1 MSLPQSILLVFTFA
15 VLASS
20 AMGQDMSDSQIETDS
35 TEVAQLSNKDL
46 EIDRNSAQAD
56 KDLTP
61 FHLDSME
68 ETYALPHLMELEY
81 QMESKA
87 KNDTKSSGDD
97 DHKSSGHKWIVIA
110 FSAICVFILVL
121 CIVLIIVASIRRTRV
136 NSETEAEGN
145 NVDPV
150 HPNGRRGSQQSRRS
164 SRRNSHS
171 NQARHSRQA
180 EREHLYMPLSTVSE
194 KSDYLEATNTMI
206 SSAQISNRFSH
217 SNQRES

>member
-1 MSLPQSILLVFTFA
+1 
-15 VLASS
+15 
-20 AMGQDMSDSQIETDS
+20 
-35 TEVAQLSNKDL
+35 
-46 EIDRNSAQAD
+46 
-56 KDLTP
+56 
-61 FHLDSME
+61 
-68 ETYALPHLMELEY
+68 MELEY

-217 SNQRES
+217 SNQRDRES